1 MSDIVTRLW
10 GNTGDKYPGFQ
21 NLNTEAAAEI
31 TRLREELE
39 KAQSWSRLWYETAM
53 EYYPPNW
60 ATDGT
65 PKNIIGNIVRYTES
79 REAARLVAWKAE
91 ADAIREYDTM
101 EREPDEDIEH
111 WFARRDIA
119 RIKIKKARA
128 ATDAIEKNVS

>member
-31 TRLREELE
+31 TRLRNLIREEQE
-39 KAQSWSRLWYETAM
+39 KLR
-53 EYYPPNW
+53 
-60 ATDGT
+60 
-65 PKNIIGNIVRYTES
+65 
-79 REAARLVAWKAE
+79 ARLVVLKAE
-91 ADAIREYDTM
+91 LEAGREHDTM

-128 ATDAIEKNVS
+128 AVDAIEKNAS